1 MKEPRLARG
10 ARERKGQ
17 LGPDAEKL
25 VSGALGLANSGSRAE
40 DQFWERALAVR
51 LERLLDGGHN
61 QTVMDAVERLQQTDL
76 EAYGALVE
84 AIENAAESVQLPAI
98 GDDQVG
104 HEVLL
109 LSVPLVAWTRF
120 RIGYGAIA
128 PALATQF
135 ATFLLQEI
143 LAKGVQV
150 AIAPY
155 FYSVDQ
161 LPKEFSQIRR
171 LTKKLGQAALD
182 AIPFKFDIKDLP
194 ETADMLADSRY
205 LVAAVAAPTGHAL
218 FRWQELDTPAHV
230 SRVAALERW
239 ITCARPSFEALLPGC
254 GFECLLPDAY
264 HINLR
269 ESDRRV
275 RPHALRAAVNFL
287 CHTMNIDA
295 KRIRASIAGFG
306 AHEVDE
312 YRIGLSIDDSDDV
325 AQGVVWPVFGPE
337 GSENMAADQGQ
348 SDEPGTVEVIKAIL
362 FELNINEVRF
372 WPNIIEPEYCEDCGA
387 PMFPNPK
394 GDTVHIEMPEDAE
407 PAVTQF
413 H

>member
-25 VSGALGLANSGSRAE
+25 VSAALGLSNSGSRAE
-40 DQFWERALAVR
+40 DQFWEHALSAR
-51 LERLLDGGHN
+51 LERLLEAGHN

-84 AIENAAESVQLPAI
+84 AIENAAESVVNDHANEI
-98 GDDQVG
+98 
-104 HEVLL
+104 LL
-109 LSVPLVAWTRF
+109 LSVPVVAWTRF
-120 RIGYGAIA
+120 RIGYGPVASPLTSNFA
-128 PALATQF
+128 KALK
-135 ATFLLQEI
+135 QEI
-143 LAKGVQV
+143 LAKEVN
-150 AIAPY
+150 IAVSPY

-161 LPKEFSQIRR
+161 LPKEFSQIRK
-171 LTKKLGQAALD
+171 LTKKLGQAAID
-182 AIPFKFDIKDLP
+182 DHAYKFDGKDLP

-205 LVAAVAAPTGHAL
+205 LVAAIVAPKGKAL
-218 FRWQELDTPAHV
+218 FRWQEVDTPAHV

-239 ITCARPSFEALLPGC
+239 IAAARPLFETLLPGC

-275 RPHALRAAVNFL
+275 RPHALRSAVAFL
-287 CHTMNIDA
+287 CHNLNLEP
-295 KRIRASIAGFG
+295 KRIRAAIAGFG
-306 AHEVDE
+306 THDVDE
-312 YRIGLSIDDSDDV
+312 YRIGLSIDDSLEV

-337 GSENMAADQGQ
+337 ASEGFSHASQLE
-348 SDEPGTVEVIKAIL
+348 DEPSSIEIIKSIL
-362 FELNINEVRF
+362 HETGVTEIRV
-372 WPNIIEPEYCEDCGA
+372 WPNLIEPEYCEDCGA
-387 PMFPNPK
+387 PMFPNCK

-407 PAVTQF
+407 PAHTQF

>member
-1 MKEPRLARG
+1 MKEPRFSRG
-10 ARERKGQ
+10 ARERKGT

-25 VSGALGLANSGSRAE
+25 VAGALGLSHSGSRAE
-40 DQFWERALAVR
+40 DQFWEHSLATR
-51 LERLLDGGHN
+51 LERLLDSGHN

-84 AIENAAESVQLPAI
+84 AIENAAESLVHLVP
-98 GDDQVG
+98 DQTL
-104 HEVLL
+104 EVLL
-109 LSVPLVAWTRF
+109 VSMPVVAWTRF
-120 RIGYGAIA
+120 RIGYGPI
-128 PALATQF
+128 LTGLHKQF
-135 ATFLLQEI
+135 AKALTDEV
-143 LAKGVQV
+143 LAKGVLAAV
-150 AIAPY
+150 SPY
-155 FYSVDQ
+155 LYSVDQ

-171 LTKKLGQAALD
+171 MTKKLGIAAVEAQPYKLD
-182 AIPFKFDIKDLP
+182 SKDMP
-194 ETADMLADSRY
+194 ETAEMLADSRY
-205 LVAAVAAPTGHAL
+205 LVAAIVAPKGKAL
-218 FRWQELDTPAHV
+218 FRWQEVDTPAHV

-239 ITCARPSFEALLPGC
+239 IAASRPSFESLLPGC

-287 CHTMNIDA
+287 CHTVTIEP
-295 KRIRASIAGFG
+295 KQIRASIAGFG
-306 AHEVDE
+306 ASEVDE

-337 GSENMAADQGQ
+337 GPDNVMGSAAQSE
-348 SDEPGTVEVIKAIL
+348 EPTTVEVIKSIL
-362 FELNINEVRF
+362 HELGVTEVRF
-372 WPNIIEPEYCEDCGA
+372 WPNLIEPEYCEDCGA

-407 PAVTQF
+407 PAPAQF